1 MMKVLTDVYRQVSHS
16 QHVAA
21 YRADMVGTIP
31 FTNPL
36 LHPRF
41 ISRSNRLRYHQY
53 VPLIHT
59 NKQHS

>member
-1 MMKVLTDVYRQVSHS
+1 MKVLTDVYSQVSFPLHLG
-16 QHVAA
+16 QLQ
-21 YRADMVGTIP
+21 ADILGTIP

-41 ISRSNRLRYHQY
+41 ISGSDRLRYHQY
-53 VPLIHT
+53 VPLNHA